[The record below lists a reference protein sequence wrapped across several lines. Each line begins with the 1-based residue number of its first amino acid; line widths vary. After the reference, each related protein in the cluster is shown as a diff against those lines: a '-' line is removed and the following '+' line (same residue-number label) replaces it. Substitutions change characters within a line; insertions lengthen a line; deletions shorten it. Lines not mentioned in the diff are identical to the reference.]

1 MAELK
6 ENLSNM
12 DGDVSEA
19 LQQGQKDIE
28 KLAADLKMGLEEEK
42 LLRGQDIGI
51 LKFNI
56 NEGLKDVKEDLVKN
70 KADLE
75 KVVEEEREERLQ
87 QNVELLDKGPML

>member
-1 MAELK
+1 
-6 ENLSNM
+6 M

-70 KADLE
+70 NKADLE